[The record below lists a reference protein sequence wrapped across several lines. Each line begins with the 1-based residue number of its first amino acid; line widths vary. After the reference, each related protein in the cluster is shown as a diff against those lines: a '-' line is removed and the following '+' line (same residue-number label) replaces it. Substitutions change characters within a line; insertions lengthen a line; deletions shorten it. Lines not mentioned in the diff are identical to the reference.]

1 MGKVDVQPVVEAI
14 LCLMLDREGEYPEGR
29 GADIP
34 GRSGKAEGGRN
45 ETVKKKRGWRHEK
58 KQ

>member
-45 ETVKKKRGWRHEK
+45 ETVKKKRG
-58 KQ
+58 